1 MGFSVLV
8 HIIREEKKLP
18 FCPNLPPMTV
28 VQLYQS
34 QEHTCSGN
42 DAELIAFNPDA
53 ADNTRVFSLTQST
66 INERDRTHANKRKRH
81 AS

>member
-1 MGFSVLV
+1 
-8 HIIREEKKLP
+8 
-18 FCPNLPPMTV
+18 MTV

-34 QEHTCSGN
+34 QEHTCSCD

-66 INERDRTHANKRKRH
+66 INERERTHANKRKRQGKEEKNKN
-81 AS
+81 SMYT